1 MREKCFLPSPLVFQL
16 QPPPPRSASWMVFKT
31 ADAGKA
37 AVLGFGKKG
46 SMMELQNLQ
55 EALKVEIQI
64 HQKLVTQM
72 KQDPQNAELKLQLRD
87 LQAKITALSERQKKV
102 VEQLRRDLLV
112 KQDDVKLQTQMLQAD
127 GQTSTLLI
135 TQTQPSLPAAIL
147 TTTQNSVAPVIASK
161 TLPLVLRAA
170 TTTSP
175 IIMTPAPTITVVTTL
190 GNTLLASAP
199 STDSLNSPVNFQPVL
214 QTTHQGAEPMRVM
227 PNSTIVVQA
236 VSQPIKVPQFVPP
249 TRQTTRT
256 ATLLQVRPKPPASL
270 SSAAGQVSVQTLQ
283 SPVLLSTALPSS
295 GHVQQM
301 RILNG
306 LPCHNNTG
314 ILICPSTH
322 TQQPTQTN
330 TQQLHNSPSSDN
342 MIPVVEY
349 ATEPK
354 TSLLIPPDTPT
365 HTLPPPSVDAPP
377 APTNTTSTKHQD
389 NPLKLAF
396 MLSLGLVTRDYL
408 EEIQSR
414 RQERKRRTTANPIYS
429 GATFEPE
436 RKKNSMSYLSS
447 INQSSRKLGRPSKNC
462 SIVEWGPL
470 PPTTSSH
477 HSAFTDL
484 QRPTRGSP
492 FSPALS
498 LTLPSHSPS
507 LSPISA
513 GDILQKEDAIEWPGT
528 LAIVHSY
535 ISYKAAK
542 EGEKDRLVRW
552 STELRQERETLEHRA
567 GQLSNSLTSCMD
579 SKNSVLT
586 KQREMESSLGKIRGL
601 VRLIRGI
608 QLCPLSYPE
617 FISSVVV
624 ANGDMY
630 HNGASKPSSSNA
642 VTTDTNNNTNNTTS
656 SSEATVMISTH
667 TSASDTLNQIAT
679 NNNTVKADTSNTKG
693 ITSSKGTEDST
704 QIKSVARIKGEPTNG
719 TAFSNNSSNQ
729 GVPSTNGTVSAG
741 EENIKKHKNNSDL
754 GVIPQA
760 LLGPIV
766 PLTEVTEGIK

>member
-1 MREKCFLPSPLVFQL
+1 
-16 QPPPPRSASWMVFKT
+16 MVFKT

-37 AVLGFGKKG
+37 AVLGFRKKG

-72 KQDPQNAELKLQLRD
+72 KQDP
-87 LQAKITALSERQKKV
+87 QKKV

-135 TQTQPSLPAAIL
+135 TQTQTSLPAASL

-190 GNTLLASAP
+190 GNTLLASNP
-199 STDSLNSPVNFQPVL
+199 STDSLNSPVNFQPTL

-249 TRQTTRT
+249 TRQTTRP

-342 MIPVVEY
+342 TIPVVEY

-354 TSLLIPPDTPT
+354 TSLLISTDTPT
-365 HTLPPPSVDAPP
+365 HTLPPPSVDAPSAP
-377 APTNTTSTKHQD
+377 APTTTTSTKHQD

-447 INQSSRKLGRPSKNC
+447 INQSSRKIGRPSKNC
-462 SIVEWGPL
+462 SVVEWGPL

-567 GQLSNSLTSCMD
+567 GQLNNSLTSCMD

-586 KQREMESSLGKIRGL
+586 KQREMETSLEKIRGL

-617 FISSVVV
+617 FISSVGV

-679 NNNTVKADTSNTKG
+679 NNNTVKTDTSNTKS

-704 QIKSVARIKGEPTNG
+704 QIKSVARIKGEPTNS

-729 GVPSTNGTVSAG
+729 EVPITNGTVSAG
-741 EENIKKHKNNSDL
+741 EENIKKHKNNNNNSDL
-754 GVIPQA
+754 SVIPQA
-760 LLGPIV
+760 LLGPVV
-766 PLTEVTEGIK
+766 PLTEVTEGVK

>member
-1 MREKCFLPSPLVFQL
+1 
-16 QPPPPRSASWMVFKT
+16 MVFKT

-37 AVLGFGKKG
+37 AVLGFRKKG

-135 TQTQPSLPAAIL
+135 TQTQTSLPAASL

-190 GNTLLASAP
+190 GNTLLASNP
-199 STDSLNSPVNFQPVL
+199 STDSLNSPVNFQPTL

-249 TRQTTRT
+249 TRQTTRP

-342 MIPVVEY
+342 TIPVVEY

-354 TSLLIPPDTPT
+354 TSLLISTDTPT
-365 HTLPPPSVDAPP
+365 HTLPPPSVDAPSAP
-377 APTNTTSTKHQD
+377 APTTTTSTKHQD

-447 INQSSRKLGRPSKNC
+447 INQSSRKIAN
-462 SIVEWGPL
+462 E
-470 PPTTSSH
+470 
-477 HSAFTDL
+477 D
-484 QRPTRGSP
+484 
-492 FSPALS
+492 
-498 LTLPSHSPS
+498 S
-507 LSPISA
+507 LSE
-513 GDILQKEDAIEWPGT
+513 ILQKEDAIEWPGT

-567 GQLSNSLTSCMD
+567 GQLNNSLTSCMD

-586 KQREMESSLGKIRGL
+586 KQREMETSLEKIRGL

-617 FISSVVV
+617 FISSVGV

-679 NNNTVKADTSNTKG
+679 NNNTVKTDTSNTKS

-704 QIKSVARIKGEPTNG
+704 QIKSVARIKGEPTNS

-729 GVPSTNGTVSAG
+729 EVPITNGTVSAG
-741 EENIKKHKNNSDL
+741 EENIKKHKNNNNNSDL
-754 GVIPQA
+754 SVIPQA
-760 LLGPIV
+760 LLGPVV
-766 PLTEVTEGIK
+766 PLTEVTEGVK